1 MIFKDPW
8 VLLLI
13 PFLFLWVLWSSRRK
27 RPASLLFS
35 STSLL
40 DGISTSLKVHFSAL
54 PFYFKLTALV
64 LMCVALAGPRTV
76 LEETAYTS
84 EGIDIV
90 LAIDASGSMA
100 AEDFKVLGQRFN
112 RLEVVKKVVADFID
126 GRQYDRIGMI
136 AFAGLAYTVSPLT
149 TDHSWLQSNLERV
162 ELGLMEDGT
171 AIGSAIA
178 SSLARLK
185 KSQAVSKVVVLLTDG
200 MNNTGEVEPLDAAR
214 AAQAM
219 GVKIY
224 TIGAGTKGSAPFP
237 VTDLWGRKR
246 YQKVRIDI
254 DEQTLTKIAEQTGGR
269 YFRATDT
276 NSLKE
281 IYAVIDQMEKTEIEE
296 IGYREYKELFGAFL
310 LAALILLGVAVLL
323 ENTALFTLP

>member
-1 MIFKDPW
+1 M
-8 VLLLI
+8 LI
-13 PFLFLWVLWSSRRK
+13 PLCLLWVLWNRKRK

-35 STSLL
+35 STTLL
-40 DGISTSLKVHFSAL
+40 DGIPASLKVRFSSL
-54 PFYFKLTALV
+54 PFYFKLIALT
-64 LMCVALAGPRTV
+64 LMCMALAGPRTV

-100 AEDFKVLGQRFN
+100 AEDFKVLGQRQN
-112 RLEVVKKVVADFID
+112 RLAVVKNVVADFIN
-126 GRQYDRIGMI
+126 GRSYDRIGMI

-149 TDHSWLQSNLERV
+149 TDHSWLQTNLERV
-162 ELGLMEDGT
+162 ELNLMEDGT

-178 SSLARLK
+178 SSLGRLK
-185 KSQAVSKVVVLLTDG
+185 KSQAASKVIILLTDG
-200 MNNTGEVEPLDAAR
+200 MNNTGEVKPLDAAR

-246 YQKVRIDI
+246 YQNVRIDI
-254 DEQTLTKIAEQTGGR
+254 DEETLTQIAEQTGGR

-276 NSLKE
+276 TSLKE
-281 IYAVIDQMEKTEIEE
+281 IYVVIDQMEKTEIEE
-296 IGYREYKELFGAFL
+296 IGYREYKELFVLFL
-310 LAALILLGVAVLL
+310 LAALIFLGAAVVL
-323 ENTALFTLP
+323 ENTVLFALP